1 MRKHVRIGGAF
12 GLALLSVAL
21 PSCSKGG
28 NPSTQTGSG
37 AQQSA
42 AGQLAWNKRTEKQL
56 LDAIAQ
62 APANGLKPDLFLKGE
77 LPKDDAQRDAALTT
91 AALRY
96 ADALARGYVDPKKV
110 SATYTIARPSA
121 DVRTGLAQAIQSGT
135 VGEWLASLPP
145 QTDEYRALSQAHL
158 HFLQLAAN
166 GKPTPIP
173 GGKPIKPG
181 RRDTRIPLV
190 VAALEANGMLGPST
204 ATQPRPGA
212 SGAAQTAS
220 DHYTPQIA
228 QAVRQVQTEF
238 GLTADGVIRGDTIDA
253 LNADPSYRARQLA
266 IAMERLR
273 WLVRDPPP
281 TRIDVN
287 TAASLLDYWR
297 DGALRQQL
305 RVINGQPGKWTTPQI
320 QAPIFQLVANPYW
333 RVPDRIVDDELSKK
347 SPAYLAAND
356 FSWREG
362 RLIQL
367 PGPKNS
373 LGIVKFDMRDPQ
385 QIYLHDTPFKS
396 WFSADER
403 HRSHGCVRV
412 QNALDFAFEL
422 ASQDGVQDKFQ
433 EAMAS
438 GEESY
443 VKLKREVP
451 VRLFYHTAFWD
462 GSRIQ
467 FRSDIYGWDDDVAR
481 ALGLEQGAQR
491 AAYRQQEDV
500 GP

>member
-1 MRKHVRIGGAF
+1 MKEHVWIGGAVGF
-12 GLALLSVAL
+12 ALLSVAL

-28 NPSTQTGSG
+28 NPPAQTGSG
-37 AQQSA
+37 PQPSV
-42 AGQLAWNKRTEKQL
+42 AGELAWNKKTERQL

-77 LPKDDAQRDAALTT
+77 LPKDDAQRNAVLTA

-110 SATYTIARPSA
+110 SAIYTLARPST
-121 DVRTGLAQAIQSGT
+121 DVRTGLAQAIQSGS
-135 VGEWLASLPP
+135 VGDWLASLPP
-145 QTDEYRALSQAHL
+145 QTEEYRALSQAHL
-158 HFLQLAAN
+158 HFLQLAAKGTSTPIPN
-166 GKPTPIP
+166 GKPIR
-173 GGKPIKPG
+173 PG
-181 RRDTRIPLV
+181 RVDKRIPLV
-190 VAALEANGMLGPST
+190 VAALQANGIIGPSSP
-204 ATQPRPGA
+204 TQSRPGA
-212 SGAAQTAS
+212 HAGVQTAS
-220 DHYTPQIA
+220 DRYTSEIA

-305 RVINGQPGKWTTPQI
+305 RTINGQPGKWTTPQI
-320 QAPIFQLVANPYW
+320 QAPIFELVANPYW
-333 RVPDRIVDDELSKK
+333 HVPDRIVEDELSKK
-347 SPAYLAAND
+347 SAAYLAAND

-373 LGIVKFDMRDPQ
+373 LGVVKFDMRDPQ

-412 QNALDFAFEL
+412 QNALDFALEL
-422 ASQDGVQDKFQ
+422 ASEDGVQDRFQ
-433 EAMAS
+433 EALAS
-438 GEESY
+438 GDETY
-443 VKLKREVP
+443 VKLKREIV
-451 VRLFYHTAFWD
+451 VRLFYRTAFWD
-462 GSRIQ
+462 GSQVQ

-481 ALGLEQGAQR
+481 ALGLEQGASR